1 MYKNILLAYDGSQS
15 GQHALLGCRDIAQ
28 WSQAALSLV
37 AVTPLPVQMI
47 SMEGGFY
54 DPSLA
59 DIERQKY
66 AAILADG
73 LQQLA
78 AAGFEAKG
86 ELLLGDTVDE
96 IVRCAEKINA
106 DLIVVG
112 HQRRISWAERWWRGA
127 VSKSLIEH
135 APCSVLVVIAH

>member
-15 GQHALLGCRDIAQ
+15 GQHALLGCQDIAQ
-28 WSQAALSLV
+28 WSQATLSLV
-37 AVTPLPVQMI
+37 AVTPLSVQMI

-54 DPSLA
+54 DQSLA
-59 DIERQKY
+59 DIDKEKY
-66 AAILADG
+66 AAVLADG
-73 LQQLA
+73 LRQLA
-78 AAGFEAKG
+78 SAGFEARG

-96 IVRCAEKINA
+96 IVRYAEKINA

-112 HQRRISWAERWWRGA
+112 HKRQVSWAARWWRGA

-135 APCSVLVVIAH
+135 APCSVLVVIAS

>member
-1 MYKNILLAYDGSQS
+1 MYKKILLAYDGSQS
-15 GQHALLGCRDIAQ
+15 GQHALLDCRDIAQ
-28 WSQAALSLV
+28 WSQAALNLV
-37 AVTPLPVQMI
+37 AVVPLSVQMV

-54 DPSLA
+54 DPLL
-59 DIERQKY
+59 DELDKKKY

-78 AAGFEAKG
+78 AAGFNARG
-86 ELLLGDTVDE
+86 ELVLGDTVDE
-96 IVRCAEKINA
+96 IVRFAEKINA

-112 HQRRISWAERWWRGA
+112 HQHRSSWAERWWRGA